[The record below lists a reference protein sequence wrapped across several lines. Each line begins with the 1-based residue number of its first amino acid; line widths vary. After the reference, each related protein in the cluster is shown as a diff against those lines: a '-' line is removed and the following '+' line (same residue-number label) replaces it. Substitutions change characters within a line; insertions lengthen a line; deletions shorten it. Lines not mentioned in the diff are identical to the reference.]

1 MAPPPTV
8 VVSHITPIYLHFY
21 VAVIFLCLSTP
32 ECNKPPQRSES
43 KEAFE
48 MSSVV
53 HNSQVLTFL
62 SKKQMPEN
70 YLVQDGT
77 LEWDAA

>member
-1 MAPPPTV
+1 
-8 VVSHITPIYLHFY
+8 
-21 VAVIFLCLSTP
+21 
-32 ECNKPPQRSES
+32 
-43 KEAFE
+43 